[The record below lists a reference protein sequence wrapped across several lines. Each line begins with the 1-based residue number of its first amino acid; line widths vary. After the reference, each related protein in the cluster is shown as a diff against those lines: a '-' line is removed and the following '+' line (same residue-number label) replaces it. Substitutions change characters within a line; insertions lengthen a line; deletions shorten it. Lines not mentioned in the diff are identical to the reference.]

1 MERAAIEARIRVVS
15 SMLAKATKIE
25 DLKFF
30 NRLIERL
37 VMMQSDEEKM
47 KSLFPNKKAF
57 MNTQK
62 ELMKELFDDD
72 EK

>member
-47 KSLFPNKKAF
+47 KSD
-57 MNTQK
+57 K
-62 ELMKELFDDD
+62 EVEEMFKEGGT
-72 EK
+72 KV